1 MKRIKPYNTRITST
15 VLTFGE
21 KTRVNMPRRAQVL
34 AVRFDVGGVLWL
46 SVASFVDSEKWEA
59 REFVALLETDRI
71 PQEEGT
77 LTYIGLAQS
86 DGGTVMHVFE
96 INSPED
102 NVKMGAARGVT
113 VTNHQ
118 EGPVNGPSFQVG
130 VLGGGV
136 NIGHRRDA
144 GVYVQ

>member
-1 MKRIKPYNTRITST
+1 MKRIRPYNTRITT
-15 VLTFGE
+15 FVLKFDE
-21 KTRVNMPRRAQVL
+21 KTRVNMPQRAQVL
-34 AVRFDVGGVLWL
+34 AVRFDVGGVLRL
-46 SVASFVDSEKWEA
+46 SVASFIDSEKWEA
-59 REFVALLETDRI
+59 REFVAILETDRI
-71 PQEEGT
+71 PQEEGS

-86 DGGTVMHVFE
+86 DGGTVVHVFE

-102 NVKMGAARGVT
+102 GAKISAARGVT

-136 NIGHRRDA
+136 NVVRRPDKA
-144 GVYVQ
+144 VYVQ